1 MSSKKIYDSDFMY
14 RSLRHIVDFFFRRSY
29 KKLLRVGK
37 DRIPQDQAIIYAPN
51 HCNALMDALAILDMD
66 RRHKVFV
73 ARADIFQNPL
83 LAKFLTFL
91 KIMPIHRVRDGFRS
105 VLAGEETIEKSIEVL
120 NNQVPF
126 CILPEGTHRAMH
138 SLLPLGKGLSRIA
151 CRADKAIT
159 DGRHV
164 CIVPVGL
171 EYGDYIRM
179 RSTLLV
185 TVGTPIDVTDLIA
198 AHPEMSEAELYVDI
212 RRKTAEA
219 LKDLIVY
226 IPDDD
231 DYEATWELAKLSSGK
246 VGEFRLQERFDANRS
261 AVKGLEKLRRQQPET
276 ARQLFEKALAW
287 KQARQQARVSLHAVY
302 TDKPLGA
309 ALWRTLKMLLAL
321 PIALPWAVVS
331 APIWGIGEWLAF
343 KDDDEAFRNSLRC
356 GVTIVLW
363 PLLLLVAAVVLF
375 CTVKWYWALAALVLL
390 VPAPY
395 MTYEWFEQMRR
406 LASAWRYCGKAS
418 LQRQKDALMKVLDDS
433 LKTI

>member
-151 CRADKAIT
+151 CTHRPAWVSST
-159 DGRHV
+159 
-164 CIVPVGL
+164 
-171 EYGDYIRM
+171 
-179 RSTLLV
+179 RS
-185 TVGTPIDVTDLIA
+185 
-198 AHPEMSEAELYVDI
+198 
-212 RRKTAEA
+212 
-219 LKDLIVY
+219 
-226 IPDDD
+226 
-231 DYEATWELAKLSSGK
+231 
-246 VGEFRLQERFDANRS
+246 
-261 AVKGLEKLRRQQPET
+261 
-276 ARQLFEKALAW
+276 
-287 KQARQQARVSLHAVY
+287 
-302 TDKPLGA
+302 
-309 ALWRTLKMLLAL
+309 
-321 PIALPWAVVS
+321 
-331 APIWGIGEWLAF
+331 
-343 KDDDEAFRNSLRC
+343 
-356 GVTIVLW
+356 
-363 PLLLLVAAVVLF
+363 
-375 CTVKWYWALAALVLL
+375 
-390 VPAPY
+390 
-395 MTYEWFEQMRR
+395 
-406 LASAWRYCGKAS
+406 
-418 LQRQKDALMKVLDDS
+418 
-433 LKTI
+433 